1 LIEINI
7 NRLAGSFNKCSTVV
21 GSEWGVDWDWVLV
34 FSSAAPIMGCCL
46 LQSRAN
52 NPISSD

>member
-1 LIEINI
+1 V
-7 NRLAGSFNKCSTVV
+7 GSFNISSTVV